1 MEATYILTIS
11 DTGFLSLPDDH
22 PEATSFLQL
31 QLENYELQNL
41 KQQLQATINRE
52 RAEIIQLDQTT
63 RANTRSAADEGQ
75 GLECDTVV
83 QELYTQQAYLE
94 SIRVLLC
101 EEVLKERK
109 KVLDL
114 RTQICLAG
122 M

>member
-1 MEATYILTIS
+1 MEATSILTIS